1 MFVAY
6 TSGKPA
12 RSTDVLNEDWVPS
25 LGLPESFS
33 DSNSDSVSLISESSS
48 TTSNSSLARRS
59 NDHFSS
65 QSTDSKNSSS
75 SHTQSKYADASGSR
89 LSSRTSARSTKCGD
103 SILSQSL
110 GSDNLSLLED
120 EDTQTIVNCEKQIS
134 IEEASIVLSN
144 DTENYV
150 IKPAVFKENVP
161 VADNTVQSDLVSND
175 DNSILNA
182 SLIRKEVGVQVGARC
197 FPAETFTQYY
207 KEIIR
212 LQEHNYRLENQISQA
227 CKGIE
232 FLVDDAKCNYYT
244 GIEKLSIFA
253 KLYQYLTPS
262 LDEPYCKFSQDQM
275 LVMTLS

>member
-6 TSGKPA
+6 TSGPVDKLNVYVSFLKFHIFIGKPA

-75 SHTQSKYADASGSR
+75 SHTQSKCSVRESYSGSYHSGFVTDADASGSR

-182 SLIRKEVGVQVGARC
+182 SLIRKEVGVQVGGISQSSLQFSVSHFVFFFFFSKVLSGGNFYAVLQRNY
-197 FPAETFTQYY
+197 TFT
-207 KEIIR
+207 
-212 LQEHNYRLENQISQA
+212 
-227 CKGIE
+227 G
-232 FLVDDAKCNYYT
+232 T
-244 GIEKLSIFA
+244 
-253 KLYQYLTPS
+253 
-262 LDEPYCKFSQDQM
+262 
-275 LVMTLS
+275 

>member
-1 MFVAY
+1 MF
-6 TSGKPA
+6 
-12 RSTDVLNEDWVPS
+12 
-25 LGLPESFS
+25 
-33 DSNSDSVSLISESSS
+33 
-48 TTSNSSLARRS
+48 
-59 NDHFSS
+59 
-65 QSTDSKNSSS
+65 
-75 SHTQSKYADASGSR
+75 
-89 LSSRTSARSTKCGD
+89 
-103 SILSQSL
+103 
-110 GSDNLSLLED
+110 
-120 EDTQTIVNCEKQIS
+120 
-134 IEEASIVLSN
+134 
-144 DTENYV
+144 
-150 IKPAVFKENVP
+150 ENVP

>member
-65 QSTDSKNSSS
+65 QSTDN
-75 SHTQSKYADASGSR
+75 ADASGSR